1 MLFSKRIITLK
12 NLNRLVKWGV
22 PCSSEVSR
30 RNFKHAGV
38 TDRIHFWGMRSGTA
52 DGKDIVILSV
62 FPNSDFGKTVVENHI
77 GSKHQVSTKLGL
89 HFTVTWL
96 VYRHKI
102 HVHYR
107 SKFFF
112 IVTLC
117 DWHEWSWKKNG
128 FFFDFLVIY
137 VKTDIK
143 LHVTHYAMLFFF
155 VETVKSQVS
164 GRNVELFPKW
174 M

>member
-1 MLFSKRIITLK
+1 MHLNLENDKCITYQAWFTVQKPGRRLRKWASRLFNPSTFSFRPITHIFRSKVIC
-12 NLNRLVKWGV
+12 V

-38 TDRIHFWGMRSGTA
+38 TNRIHFWGMRSGTA
-52 DGKDIVILSV
+52 NCKDIVILSV

-112 IVTLC
+112 VVALC
-117 DWHEWSWKKNG
+117 HWHEWSWKKNV
-128 FFFDFLVIY
+128 FLI
-137 VKTDIK
+137 
-143 LHVTHYAMLFFF
+143 
-155 VETVKSQVS
+155 S
-164 GRNVELFPKW
+164 
-174 M
+174 

>member
-1 MLFSKRIITLK
+1 MLFSIRIITLK

-22 PCSSEVSR
+22 PCSSEVRR

-38 TDRIHFWGMRSGTA
+38 TNRIHFWGMRSGTA
-52 DGKDIVILSV
+52 NGKDIVILSV
-62 FPNSDFGKTVVENHI
+62 FPNDDFGKTVVENHI

-102 HVHYR
+102 HIYYR

-112 IVTLC
+112 VVALC
-117 DWHEWSWKKNG
+117 HWHEWSWKKNV
-128 FFFDFLVIY
+128 FLISWSFMWKRTSNY
-137 VKTDIK
+137 
-143 LHVTHYAMLFFF
+143 M
-155 VETVKSQVS
+155 
-164 GRNVELFPKW
+164 
-174 M
+174 